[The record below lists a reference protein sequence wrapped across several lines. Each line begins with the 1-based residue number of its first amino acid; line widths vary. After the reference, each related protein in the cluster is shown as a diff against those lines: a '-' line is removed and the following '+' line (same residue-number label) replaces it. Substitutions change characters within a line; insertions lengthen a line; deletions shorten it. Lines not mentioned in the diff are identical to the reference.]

1 MRNFYFILSSPV
13 TILIRKQIHT
23 KIRIQ
28 LFVGLIT
35 IVIWNLCCVAKISQ
49 FCFRLNLQP
58 TMSTFLS
65 FRLFFL
71 FICTYTSMLHIQ
83 LRETTFLW
91 PTIYIYIC
99 IHARAKNWTEQRETL
114 IVLSVLFLVQS
125 FSFRLVNEGRT
136 RQFQFFF
143 TYTWKC
149 CTRFNGEATT

>member
-1 MRNFYFILSSPV
+1 MESLLRCKNLAILLSTNTYNQPC
-13 TILIRKQIHT
+13 
-23 KIRIQ
+23 Q
-28 LFVGLIT
+28 LFCRFAYFSCSSVRT
-35 IVIWNLCCVAKISQ
+35 HLCYTFNYEKQRSSD
-49 FCFRLNLQP
+49 QP
-58 TMSTFLS
+58 
-65 FRLFFL
+65 
-71 FICTYTSMLHIQ
+71 Y
-83 LRETTFLW
+83 
-91 PTIYIYIC
+91 IYIYIC